1 MNSFRTTNNGVLKH
15 IIIINVI
22 FYVLFCADFSPLN
35 KFFPDLALWYID
47 SPYFKP
53 WQLITHFFMHGSTMH
68 ILFNMYAL
76 YIFGTVLE
84 QVWGSKRFI
93 FFYFATGIGTSILY
107 SIVVGIE
114 FYFRYGSFF
123 PLSEGVVADP
133 YVYVPMVGASG
144 AIFGLLTAFGT
155 LFPNTE
161 LRLLFPPIALKAK
174 YFVLIYIG
182 IELWLGF
189 QQANGDNVAHFA
201 HLSGALV
208 GYLIVKY
215 WQKNTNSFY

>member
-1 MNSFRTTNNGVLKH
+1 MNSFRNTNNGTVKH

-22 FYVLFCADFSPLN
+22 FFVLFCASFAPLRQ
-35 KFFPDLALWYID
+35 FFPALALWYVD
-47 SPYFKP
+47 APYFQP
-53 WQLITHFFMHGSTMH
+53 WQLITHFFMHGSFTH

-84 QVWGSKRFI
+84 QVWGSRKFI
-93 FFYFATGIGTSILY
+93 FFYFATGIGASVLY
-107 SIVVGIE
+107 SIIAGIE
-114 FYFRYGSFF
+114 YYIKYGTFF
-123 PLSEGVVADP
+123 PVSESLAYP
-133 YVYVPMVGASG
+133 NIYVPMVGASG

-174 YFVLIYIG
+174 YFVLIYIA
-182 IELWLGF
+182 IELWLGV
-189 QQANGDNVAHFA
+189 QQFSGDNVAHFA
-201 HLSGALV
+201 HITGALM

-215 WQKNTNSFY
+215 WQKNSNSFY